1 MRLAKIFLSNLQ
13 NNHPE
18 FRFVMPICKKVFASF
33 AKNLFSMSTD
43 KVGDYTQFATESQA
57 VNF

>member
-1 MRLAKIFLSNLQ
+1 MRLVKISLSNLQ
-13 NNHPE
+13 PNHPE
-18 FRFVMPICKKVFASF
+18 VRSLLPICKKILVSF
-33 AKNLFSMSTD
+33 IQNLFSMSTD